1 MKPVTSGCINKKQA
15 LLQQINKII
24 LLLDKIGYKMD
35 TPKNINQKLDF
46 ESSVHQRISQLLSVI
61 DTFKGTWKALEQTK
75 SGYLKE
81 LRKIAT
87 IESIGS
93 STRIEGATLT
103 DQEVEKLLKSVKISK
118 LEKRDEQEVVGYYEA
133 LEIILESFTEIPLT
147 ENYIHQ
153 LHGVLLKHSH
163 KDKTHKGK
171 YKNLSNQ
178 VVANYPNGTQRTIF
192 KTTEPHLTASEMEA
206 LILWTNNRFKEQ
218 DLHPLLIVS
227 TFVYEFLTIHPYQ
240 DGNGR
245 LSRLLTTL
253 LLMKLDYRFI
263 QYVSFEHVIESKKEA
278 YYRAL
283 MDGQK
288 NRYSKKERIDKW
300 ILYFLESLIELTKRL
315 EKKYDTYSK
324 LKVFLNER
332 QQQIVAYVKEKAT
345 AQIKEIESALD
356 SYSRN
361 TIKKD
366 LTYLVNEGILI
377 KTGGGRGVRY
387 HISE

>member
-1 MKPVTSGCINKKQA
+1 MDIPKK
-15 LLQQINKII
+15 
-24 LLLDKIGYKMD
+24 M
-35 TPKNINQKLDF
+35 NQKLDF
-46 ESSVHQRISQLLSVI
+46 ESPVHQKINQLLSAV
-61 DTFKGTWKALEQTK
+61 DTFKGSWKILEQTK

-103 DQEVEKLLKSVKISK
+103 DKEVEKLLKSVKISK

-133 LEIILESFTEIPLT
+133 LEIILGNYGELPL
-147 ENYIHQ
+147 NQSYVHQ
-153 LHGVLLKHSH
+153 FHGILLKHSH
-163 KDKTHKGK
+163 KDQTHKGRF
-171 YKNLSNQ
+171 KNLSNQ
-178 VVANYPNGTQRTIF
+178 VVANYPDGTQRTIF
-192 KTTEPHLTASEMEA
+192 RTTEPHLTAIEMEA
-206 LILWTNNRFKEQ
+206 LLMWTNGRFEKQ

-227 TFVYEFLTIHPYQ
+227 TFVYEFLSIHPYQ

-253 LLMKLDYRFI
+253 LLLKLGYQFV

-288 NRYSKKERIDKW
+288 NRYKEEERIDKW
-300 ILYFLESLIELTKRL
+300 IVFFLECLIELTRRL
-315 EKKYDTYSK
+315 EAKYETYSK
-324 LKVFLNER
+324 LKTALNER
-332 QQQIVAYVKEKAT
+332 QQQIVAYVKEHGT
-345 AQIKEIESALD
+345 AQIKEIESRAN
-356 SYSRN
+356 YSRN

-366 LTYLVNEGILI
+366 LAYLVNEGILL
-377 KTGGGRGVRY
+377 KTGEGRGVRY
-387 HISE
+387 HIKK

>member
-1 MKPVTSGCINKKQA
+1 M
-15 LLQQINKII
+15 
-24 LLLDKIGYKMD
+24 DKIGYKMD
-35 TPKNINQKLDF
+35 IPEKMNQKLDF
-46 ESSVHQRISQLLSVI
+46 ESPVHQRISQLLSVV

-103 DQEVEKLLKSVKISK
+103 DEEVEKLLKSVKISK

-133 LEIILESFTEIPLT
+133 LEIILDSHEDIPLT
-147 ENYIHQ
+147 ESYIHQ
-153 LHGVLLKHSH
+153 MHGILLKHSH
-163 KDKTHKGK
+163 KDQSHKGK

-178 VVANYPNGTQRTIF
+178 VVANYPDGTQRTIF
-192 KTTEPHLTASEMEA
+192 RTTEPHLTASEMEA
-206 LILWTNNRFKEQ
+206 LILWTNDRLTER

-227 TFVYEFLTIHPYQ
+227 TFVYEFLSIHPYQ

-253 LLMKLDYRFI
+253 LLMKLDYQFI
-263 QYVSFEHVIESKKEA
+263 EYVSFEHVIESRKEA

-283 MDGQK
+283 MNGQK
-288 NRYSKKERIDKW
+288 NRYKEEERIDQW
-300 ILYFLESLIELTKRL
+300 VMFFMESLIELTKRL
-315 EKKYDTYSK
+315 ETKYETFSK
-324 LKVFLNER
+324 LKVILNER
-332 QQQIVAYVKEKAT
+332 QQQIVAYVKEKET
-345 AQIKEIESALD
+345 VQINEVESSLEN
-356 SYSRN
+356 YSRN

-366 LTYLVNEGILI
+366 LAYLVNEGILL
-377 KTGGGRGVRY
+377 KTGAGRGVRY
-387 HISE
+387 HVKK